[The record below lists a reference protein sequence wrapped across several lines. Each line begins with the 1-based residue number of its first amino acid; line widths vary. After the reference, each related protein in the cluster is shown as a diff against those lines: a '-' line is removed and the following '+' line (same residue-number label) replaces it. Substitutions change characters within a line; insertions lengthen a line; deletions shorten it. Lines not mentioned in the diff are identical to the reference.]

1 MVTVFG
7 ASKIQAKNTKDNTVW
22 IKNLV
27 MEFMNGK
34 MDGLTKETSKMI

>member
-1 MVTVFG
+1 MVRCLGPQKFRQKYKG
-7 ASKIQAKNTKDNTVW
+7 QYCMDE
-22 IKNLV
+22 KNLV